1 MQNQNKQSG
10 FKHWNERLNDVVEM
24 KELQSE
30 YEITKS
36 KKNLLK
42 KRGKLLKVAWRNG
55 VTGIEV

>member
-1 MQNQNKQSG
+1 
-10 FKHWNERLNDVVEM
+10 M